1 VFSPSEKK
9 SREIYEIRI
18 QKSASHRMIS
28 TLYKTSFI
36 VYNFYQISVRIT
48 VASMRTISR
57 TTYKILVRKT
67 KGRNNVGD
75 VRIDERIILKT
86 TVKTTHAK
94 SLRIRGKLEE
104 NGVLLKIMQNK

>member
-1 VFSPSEKK
+1 VFSYSEKK
-9 SREIYEIRI
+9 NNEISEIRT

-48 VASMRTISR
+48 VVSRRTISR
-57 TTYKILVRKT
+57 TTHKILVRKT

-75 VRIDERIILKT
+75 MRIDDRIILKT

-104 NGVLLKIMQNK
+104 NCVLLKIMQNK